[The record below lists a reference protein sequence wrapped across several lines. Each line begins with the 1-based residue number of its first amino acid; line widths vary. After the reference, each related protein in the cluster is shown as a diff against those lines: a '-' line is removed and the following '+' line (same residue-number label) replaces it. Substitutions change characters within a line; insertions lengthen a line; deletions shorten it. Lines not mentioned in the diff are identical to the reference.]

1 MKIDLNEIYT
11 KLEAWQKERGI
22 IVDKENYIINIM
34 KEFNYLLTALRD
46 YEKIKNG
53 ERAIRSGTF
62 KIEST
67 IGKMIVFEGT
77 TEGEIE
83 ITLEVVEQ
91 EIIHTLCNIAKL
103 TLSKS

>member
-1 MKIDLNEIYT
+1 MKIDLNEIHT

-34 KEFNYLLTALRD
+34 KEFNYLLKALRD

-62 KIEST
+62 KIESA
-67 IGKMIVFEGT
+67 IGEMIVFEGT

-91 EIIHTLCNIAKL
+91 EIIHALCNITKL
-103 TLSKS
+103 TLRKT